1 MLYVLSEILPFPY
14 QIIGHENNYMR
25 CRLVKT
31 NCTFSTQ
38 FDDQKNLEQVSKH
51 MGKHFSRWKYR

>member
-1 MLYVLSEILPFPY
+1 MNMLYMLSEILPFTY

-25 CRLVKT
+25 GRLVKT

-38 FDDQKNLEQVSKH
+38 FDDQKNLKQVS
-51 MGKHFSRWKYR
+51 